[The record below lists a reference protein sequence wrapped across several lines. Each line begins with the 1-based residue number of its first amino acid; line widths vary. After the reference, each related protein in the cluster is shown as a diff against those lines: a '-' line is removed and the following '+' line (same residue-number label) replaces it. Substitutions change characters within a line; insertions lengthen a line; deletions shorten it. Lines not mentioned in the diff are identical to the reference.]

1 MQNSHASEK
10 ECIHHHC
17 QCQFRPLHIHKKIAE
32 TVPQVDD
39 FVQDPEDEKEE
50 MMLVTTVALGPH
62 SDGCLLAGPGREI
75 CPSSPEWSTGRE
87 LIAKGVKVET
97 DMLIHDKR
105 ALVPLSLEE
114 SALVPKER
122 IVPSRMVLV
131 EKCDD
136 DGNRFVKA
144 RLTARGDQDPELLS
158 LGRNQ
163 QTSAPTVST
172 NGKVVTLQV
181 IVSMGADVELGAAAF
196 LRMFSPKRS
205 LCLKVHTF

>member
-1 MQNSHASEK
+1 
-10 ECIHHHC
+10 
-17 QCQFRPLHIHKKIAE
+17 
-32 TVPQVDD
+32 
-39 FVQDPEDEKEE
+39 
-50 MMLVTTVALGPH
+50 
-62 SDGCLLAGPGREI
+62 
-75 CPSSPEWSTGRE
+75 
-87 LIAKGVKVET
+87 
-97 DMLIHDKR
+97 MLIHDKR

-114 SALVPKER
+114 SALVPKDR

-158 LGRNQ
+158 LFRNQ

-181 IVSMGADVELGAAAF
+181 IASLVADVDLGDVTGAF
-196 LRMFSPKRS
+196 LESAELNRQGGKLFLGQPSGGLPQFSSATLDGNLPLWMNVSLFFRS
-205 LCLKVHTF
+205 RVQGFDRDTVFACG